1 MPDGAVAQYSSVET
15 ISQELHWV
23 SSNGVQRTHTHYRKE
38 IIEDAKA
45 AGLLPRVIHSIDAYL
60 MRQLVIRMNKKGII
74 IVPNHDS
81 FLFSR
86 EQEATVTKAV
96 KELLVEIMEEDVLSN
111 IVKQLNK
118 ANKTL
123 TVKAANGEAITAD
136 MFGEQLT
143 KEDILAGMPMAR
155 EEL

>member
-1 MPDGAVAQYSSVET
+1 V
-15 ISQELHWV
+15 
-23 SSNGVQRTHTHYRKE
+23 
-38 IIEDAKA
+38 EDAKA
-45 AGLLPRVIHSIDAYL
+45 SGLLPRVIHSIDAYI
-60 MRQLVIRMNKKGII
+60 MRQLVIRMNKLGII
-74 IVPNHDS
+74 VVPNHDS

-86 EQEATVTKAV
+86 EYEATVTGAV
-96 KELLVEIMEEDVLSN
+96 KELLVEVMEGEVLSS

-123 TVKAANGEAITAD
+123 NVKTADGRVITAD

-143 KEDILAGMPMAR
+143 KEDIIAGTPMAS